1 MSHENLKFFPIE
13 INSKKWQNS
22 LMIQAYNQPQSKIN
36 SPKIWGILIHDLL
49 AKIETSEDLD
59 WVLEEAFSLG
69 RINENSVDLIKK
81 LLLKVINH
89 PSLNS
94 FFKNEY
100 KVWNERDILIPNEEN
115 IRPDRLMENRDEMI
129 LIDYKTGKSKE
140 ADQDQIEH
148 YKKIIGQVFSGKK
161 IKSYLVYI
169 QEKKEVE
176 VVLI

>member
-1 MSHENLKFFPIE
+1 
-13 INSKKWQNS
+13 
-22 LMIQAYNQPQSKIN
+22 
-36 SPKIWGILIHDLL
+36 
-49 AKIETSEDLD
+49 
-59 WVLEEAFSLG
+59 
-69 RINENSVDLIKK
+69 
-81 LLLKVINH
+81 
-89 PSLNS
+89 
-94 FFKNEY
+94 
-100 KVWNERDILIPNEEN
+100 
-115 IRPDRLMENRDEMI
+115 MENRDEMI